1 MRKRPL
7 TAAFV
12 ARVKTP
18 GRYGDGGHGGLG
30 LYLRVH
36 RMTSGRVSR
45 SWGQRIRVGGKPT
58 NLGLGSYPVVTLREA
73 REKALENRRAIHW
86 GHDPRATRVPT
97 FEAAVDK
104 VMAIHSPTWKNP
116 SRIAGQW
123 LQTLRDYAYPRIGRK
138 RVSEVATADVL
149 DILKPIW
156 SSKPA
161 AARVVRQRIGAVM
174 KWAVAKGYRSDNP
187 AGDAIA
193 AALPRN
199 GNATRHHQA
208 LPHGEVSAAL
218 VKVRNSGSHAG
229 VRLALEFMVLTAT
242 RSNEVRGA
250 AWDEFDHDVWTIPA
264 SRMKAKRA
272 HRVPLSRR
280 ALEILEE
287 ARKLHDDGGIV
298 FRGAKGGGINASMFS
313 GLLRHLGIEGTPHG
327 MRSSFR
333 DWCSETGV
341 AREVAEA
348 ALAHVVKNKVEAAY
362 ARSDLLDRRR
372 AVMQAWAAYLAGK
385 RRDPEAEPIR

>member
-1 MRKRPL
+1 M
-7 TAAFV
+7 
-12 ARVKTP
+12 
-18 GRYGDGGHGGLG
+18 
-30 LYLRVH
+30 
-36 RMTSGRVSR
+36 
-45 SWGQRIRVGGKPT
+45 
-58 NLGLGSYPVVTLREA
+58 
-73 REKALENRRAIHW
+73 
-86 GHDPRATRVPT
+86 
-97 FEAAVDK
+97 
-104 VMAIHSPTWKNP
+104 
-116 SRIAGQW
+116 
-123 LQTLRDYAYPRIGRK
+123 
-138 RVSEVATADVL
+138 SEIATADVL

-218 VKVRNSGSHAG
+218 AKVRNSGSHAG

-250 AWDEFDHDVWTIPA
+250 TWDEFDHDVWTIPA

-287 ARKLHDDGGIV
+287 ARKRHDDGGIV

-348 ALAHVVKNKVEAAY
+348 ALAHIVKNRVEAAY

-372 AVMQAWAAYLAGK
+372 EVVEAWADYLASE
-385 RRDPEAEPIR
+385 RRDPEAGPIR